1 MKPNNLNNIQVL
13 EELKKRIQDSQKTF
27 EGIVKTTK
35 EKYGFLVVEN
45 HQDVFIPPVE
55 MDKVFSGDRVS
66 LLVKNFD
73 SPRSDQKFSIEK
85 IIESKV
91 KTVIGKLK
99 EEENGIYV
107 YSEYP
112 IKNKKIRVP
121 KTYSKKANN
130 NDYVVLEILEH
141 PFINKKPKGKVIEII
156 GREENPG
163 FEFDYSIYKYSLPN
177 VFSPE
182 IKKEVKMFDENYILN
197 AGKDYKDFTD
207 INFISID
214 GENTNDIDDLLYA
227 EKSINGWKLLVAISD
242 VSAFIKEND
251 IFDIEAYNRT
261 SSVYFLGK
269 NISMIPPELSSDLC
283 SLKENVNRLAIVV
296 ELYISHNG
304 EVISYNFNEAIVKSK
319 AKMNY
324 NEIELYLS
332 GEEKALKEK
341 YPTAIINNIDT
352 LYLLHK
358 ALKDNRNSNATL
370 QVVRDDYKITLDQNK
385 KIKEI
390 VPFEYKTSNR
400 IVEECM
406 LIANITASKFVK
418 NNYKQALYR
427 STTEIDNS
435 RFTLLKEFLNEYQIQ
450 INKEQLEN
458 VEKLKSVFEKIDKN
472 SDSEYI
478 KKIVSMYLMKSEY
491 TEKSK
496 PHLAIGT
503 NEYLFFTS
511 PIRRYA
517 DLLIHRMIKAVLHKE
532 KYNVTKE
539 ALTENLNAK
548 YRNITNATRESEN
561 WLKCYYAETLK
572 EKEFLA
578 IIIGTTMNS
587 INAKIISNGIN
598 GFITF
603 KNTENV
609 QLVNKEMKLV
619 TLKKEYKIGDA
630 LNIGIKKINYENRSI
645 EFEEIEKAQ

>member
-13 EELKKRIQDSQKTF
+13 EELKKRIQDSQRTF

-45 HQDVFIPPVE
+45 HPDVFIPPVE

-73 SPRSDQKFSIEK
+73 SPRSEQKFSIEK

-91 KTVIGKLK
+91 KTIIGKLK

-121 KTYSKKANN
+121 KTHSKKANN
-130 NDYVVLEILEH
+130 NDYVILEILEH
-141 PFINKKPKGKVIEII
+141 PFINKKPKGKVLEII
-156 GREENPG
+156 GKEETPG
-163 FEFDYSIYKYSLPN
+163 FEFDYAISKYSLPN
-177 VFSPE
+177 IFSPE
-182 IKKEVKMFDENYILN
+182 IKKEVKIFDENYILN
-197 AGKDYKDFTD
+197 ASKGYKDLTD

-227 EKSINGWKLLVAISD
+227 EKSTNGWKLLVAISD

-332 GEEKALKEK
+332 GEERALKEK
-341 YPTAIINNIDT
+341 YPKDIINNIDT

-358 ALKDNRNSNATL
+358 ALKDNRNNNATL

-435 RFTLLKEFLNEYQIQ
+435 RFTLLKDFLSDYQIQ
-450 INKEQLEN
+450 IHKEQLEN
-458 VEKLKSVFEKIDKN
+458 VEKLKTVFEKIDKN
-472 SDSEYI
+472 KNAEYI

-517 DLLIHRMIKAVLHKE
+517 DLLIHRMIKAIIHKQE
-532 KYNVTKE
+532 YTVTKKE
-539 ALTENLNAK
+539 LTENLNTK
-548 YRNITNATRESEN
+548 YRSITNATRESEN

-572 EKEFLA
+572 GKELSA
-578 IIIGTTMNS
+578 IIVGTTMNS
-587 INAKIISNGIN
+587 INAKIVSNGIN

-609 QLVNKEMKLV
+609 QLINKEMKLI
-619 TLKKEYKIGDA
+619 TLKKEYKIGDT
-630 LNIGIKKINYENRSI
+630 LNVSIKKINYENRSI
-645 EFEEIEKAQ
+645 EFEEKEKAQ

>member
-45 HQDVFIPPVE
+45 HQDVFIPPIE
-55 MDKVFSGDRVS
+55 MDKVFSGDKVS

-73 SPRSDQKFSIEK
+73 SPRSEQKFSIEK

-121 KTYSKKANN
+121 KTHSKKANN

-156 GREENPG
+156 GKEENPG
-163 FEFDYSIYKYSLPN
+163 FEFDYAIYKYSLPN

-197 AGKDYKDFTD
+197 AGKDYKDLTD

-341 YPTAIINNIDT
+341 YPIAIINNIDT

-435 RFTLLKEFLNEYQIQ
+435 RFTLLKEFLNNYQIQ

-478 KKIVSMYLMKSEY
+478 KRIVSMYLMKSEY

-539 ALTENLNAK
+539 ELTENLNAK

-572 EKEFLA
+572 GKEFLA
-578 IIIGTTMNS
+578 TIIGTTMNS